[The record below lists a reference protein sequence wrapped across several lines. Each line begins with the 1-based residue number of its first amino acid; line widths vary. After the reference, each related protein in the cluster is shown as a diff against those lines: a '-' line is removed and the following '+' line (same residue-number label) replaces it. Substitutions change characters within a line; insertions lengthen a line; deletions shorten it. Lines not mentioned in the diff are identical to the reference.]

1 MNKYSD
7 IEIQTAKNLLKE
19 GYKWIR
25 KSRLGAILAY
35 GNKPTKNPERFIPGK
50 TVCAD
55 YVPIFTSIKFGDDPT
70 SLEAVAHPQI
80 LDDVEKRYLSA
91 VIRPFRDEVKCIA
104 KAESDLE
111 GMRGFTGYYLYIRFN
126 DANVDMN
133 LPVFYDSNMYKGME
147 KYKNYSLKDLGL

>member
-55 YVPIFTSIKFGDDPT
+55 YVPIFTNIKFGDDPT
-70 SLEAVAHPQI
+70 SLEAVAHPPI
-80 LDDVEKRYLSA
+80 LDDVEKRYLGN
-91 VIRPFRDEVKCIA
+91 VIRPFRDDATFIMKRHESLRGLEQIIIGYK
-104 KAESDLE
+104 SDLLDDRLYLCLPPFKEGTMYE
-111 GMRGFTGYYLYIRFN
+111 GMKSDL
-126 DANVDMN
+126 
-133 LPVFYDSNMYKGME
+133 
-147 KYKNYSLKDLGL
+147 KYGLKELGL